1 MFFVPDPVSG
11 EVNYEKV
18 KRMTVS
24 FFAHAFLVL
33 VSLACIFPLWWAFAS
48 SLKTQETVFNDLS
61 LFPANPHWENYF
73 YDNGRVGGEISR
85 GVADA
90 V

>member
-1 MFFVPDPVSG
+1 MLFVHDSVTG

-18 KRMTVS
+18 KSMTVS

-48 SLKTQETVFNDLS
+48 RRRKQSSMT
-61 LFPANPHWENYF
+61 
-73 YDNGRVGGEISR
+73 
-85 GVADA
+85 
-90 V
+90 